1 MERFCAEDYVMEHI
15 TDYRDMS
22 FEKLCEVVGVEFRK
36 RWQEERDD
44 FIGAMLLQKKA
55 IIGYEKEVG
64 YLIDK
69 IDEFIKSKNYFSVP
83 YPSWYESL
91 AEGIY
96 HENWGMAGMAEWFG
110 ERFRNSS
117 SAKIIGNDIFYLDR
131 GKMKLMEQKISK
143 DRREQLI
150 RGFLLLTPQERMDR
164 DFHEIYLLDG
174 TRITIFKG
182 KMVKQDRE
190 VIIFRRYIIPE
201 YSFKQQESFGTIPKG
216 SGILFEYM
224 VKAGFN
230 VAFTGPVRS
239 AKTSFLSTWQRYED
253 PELEGVMVETDP
265 EIRLHEIMPF
275 SPIVQIIAD
284 NEKLKNISKNLLR
297 SDADYFILAEARD
310 GIALDTAIRIASK
323 GTRRMKMTFHTRD
336 PLDFP
341 YDVASEIVKS
351 MGGDIAITSKKVA
364 ASIDYIFHFVQLA
377 DKSKKRLKCI
387 YELLYDKSEDVI
399 KMQEIC
405 RYNFRSDNW
414 RFSYLISEEKKR
426 LAEEENYKAFH
437 SFDLQ
442 LKKMSERKQ

>member
-143 DRREQLI
+143 DR
-150 RGFLLLTPQERMDR
+150 
-164 DFHEIYLLDG
+164 
-174 TRITIFKG
+174 
-182 KMVKQDRE
+182 
-190 VIIFRRYIIPE
+190 
-201 YSFKQQESFGTIPKG
+201 
-216 SGILFEYM
+216 
-224 VKAGFN
+224 KA
-230 VAFTGPVRS
+230 
-239 AKTSFLSTWQRYED
+239 
-253 PELEGVMVETDP
+253 
-265 EIRLHEIMPF
+265 
-275 SPIVQIIAD
+275 
-284 NEKLKNISKNLLR
+284 
-297 SDADYFILAEARD
+297 
-310 GIALDTAIRIASK
+310 
-323 GTRRMKMTFHTRD
+323 
-336 PLDFP
+336 
-341 YDVASEIVKS
+341 
-351 MGGDIAITSKKVA
+351 
-364 ASIDYIFHFVQLA
+364 
-377 DKSKKRLKCI
+377 
-387 YELLYDKSEDVI
+387 
-399 KMQEIC
+399 
-405 RYNFRSDNW
+405 
-414 RFSYLISEEKKR
+414 
-426 LAEEENYKAFH
+426 
-437 SFDLQ
+437 
-442 LKKMSERKQ
+442 